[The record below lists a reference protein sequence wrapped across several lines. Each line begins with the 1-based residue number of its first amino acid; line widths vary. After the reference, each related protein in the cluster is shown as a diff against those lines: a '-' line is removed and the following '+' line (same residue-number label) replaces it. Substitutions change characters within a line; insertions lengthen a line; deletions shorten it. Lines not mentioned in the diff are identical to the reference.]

1 MDKKNL
7 VKAAA
12 YLLTAFATALLIAFG
27 MSSCTVTRTVTTTSE
42 AHQRGDTS
50 VVIQSKTIESYT
62 GKKDSL

>member
-1 MDKKNL
+1 MDKKNI

-12 YLLTAFATALLIAFG
+12 YLLTALATALLIAFG

-62 GKKDSL
+62 GKKHGL

>member
-1 MDKKNL
+1 MDKKNI

-12 YLLTAFATALLIAFG
+12 YLLTALATALLIVFG
-27 MSSCTVTRTVTTTSE
+27 LSSCQVTRTVTSTSE

-62 GKKDSL
+62 GKKL